1 MSQVKLLHSV
11 VLNLTLFPQSMP
23 DVSGSSFHSLSLWLW
38 VVKGSVDRHH
48 SGSQSGILLVTSES
62 SGVYS

>member
-1 MSQVKLLHSV
+1 MFQAPAFTASV
-11 VLNLTLFPQSMP
+11 WGP
-23 DVSGSSFHSLSLWLW
+23 W